1 MMEAKAP
8 WKACSQARVI
18 LAKSVALNIKKNYLR
33 FKTEKKR
40 EHIYTSIFFSSA
52 ALGLPSP
59 FCFMEAL
66 SAKP

>member
-1 MMEAKAP
+1 MAAKAAR
-8 WKACSQARVI
+8 KACLQARVI
-18 LAKSVALNIKKNYLR
+18 LAKSVALNIKKIIYASR
-33 FKTEKKR
+33 PKKR
-40 EHIYTSIFFSSA
+40 EHIYTSMFFSSA